1 MVYKIRNKAFF
12 WTRAGWKNNW
22 HPKNFNSPR
31 PSHSDYTVGVRCRY
45 DHHSFL
51 RANQL
56 YRNISRTCKQ
66 YFYGDKR
73 LEELFQLGLRSL
85 FHIPFYSECL
95 TDQIKHGGERR
106 MVDQADRDWEL
117 VSYNTHPYQM
127 FAYEVHNKQV
137 AYETERSALKQA
149 GSETNEDK
157 LLNYFE
163 SIVKEEQAKTP
174 SGKVPFERMN
184 EILQHVIRKARAET
198 GRPDKDQAGEF
209 NDFLEK
215 RRPFVSPNPNGV
227 GV

>member
-1 MVYKIRNKAFF
+1 
-12 WTRAGWKNNW
+12 
-22 HPKNFNSPR
+22 
-31 PSHSDYTVGVRCRY
+31 
-45 DHHSFL
+45 
-51 RANQL
+51 
-56 YRNISRTCKQ
+56 
-66 YFYGDKR
+66 
-73 LEELFQLGLRSL
+73 
-85 FHIPFYSECL
+85 
-95 TDQIKHGGERR
+95 

-198 GRPDKDQAGEF
+198 EIGRASCRE
-209 NDFLEK
+209 
-215 RRPFVSPNPNGV
+215 RV
-227 GV
+227 